1 MHRRTLHRGF
11 AQARRRAGR
20 SQQRDL
26 RLIAHRME
34 RTTILLPPVL
44 RERAALAARER
55 GMSLAELIR
64 ECLQDVVDAIPADN
78 GMDPLYTDDAVWT

>member
-1 MHRRTLHRGF
+1 
-11 AQARRRAGR
+11 
-20 SQQRDL
+20 
-26 RLIAHRME
+26 ME

-64 ECLQDVVDAIPADN
+64 ECLQDVVDKIPADS